1 MRELYFRNSI
11 GETFHLNSEVLI
23 SSIEG
28 LGIVKE
34 NIYFNYGTKSKKFD
48 GETPISEIA
57 LGVLFMTGY
66 EGYLTF
72 VDFLKRSE
80 ELKLHYK
87 AVDEKYAYVEV
98 VELTK
103 GQLEFGVLKSE
114 LRLDKLSGW
123 LKEREV
129 SIEVIESP
137 SSKVFPFPYPFTYS
151 KNTNGKIRVTNYGHN
166 KAEMKI
172 KIIGDVYHPT
182 VTISQFDEVIQTL
195 RLLTSGEGI
204 YEVSS
209 VSSDAYI
216 TKDGESIYDL
226 QDFTCKNFLTLPLGE
241 SEISFESGVL
251 TVTSCDILIIEEYEA
266 N

>member
-57 LGVLFMTGY
+57 LGVVFMTGY

-123 LKEREV
+123 LRKKV
-129 SIEVIESP
+129 SIEVESP

-166 KAEMKI
+166 KAKMKI

-182 VTISQFDEVIQTL
+182 VTISQFDKVVQTL

-226 QDFTCKNFLTLPLGE
+226 K
-241 SEISFESGVL
+241 
-251 TVTSCDILIIEEYEA
+251 ILLVKIFNTPTWRIRD
-266 N
+266 